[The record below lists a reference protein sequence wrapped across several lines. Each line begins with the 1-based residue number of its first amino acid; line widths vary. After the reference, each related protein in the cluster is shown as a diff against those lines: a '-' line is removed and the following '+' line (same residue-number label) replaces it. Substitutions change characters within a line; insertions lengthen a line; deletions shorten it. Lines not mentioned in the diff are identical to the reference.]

1 MNTILIPDEIRK
13 DLAKSEH
20 PWAQRAAKLTRL
32 VSAKTLWK
40 WLMSPVGSP
49 EFAMGLFTAVLQEPV
64 VHKLA
69 TEYTETITMKDIE
82 NIRVDTVPRL
92 LNHEIGSY
100 STFLRAVALNPPMFA
115 DGLARRLNIIKNR
128 ILPGDDVD
136 MADLFYAAKAAE
148 LAGVAKKNVLGMD
161 FWNVLALYRGNAC
174 VLDAIRDYCEGNTVN
189 ATTDVLYLSRS
200 SDFSKL
206 AARIIYTAKAD
217 TNDLLFRAAK
227 EPDSYSPDYEFIRE
241 LYRRVGFDN
250 KDAQKWYVALLKY
263 GRNRDVE
270 QFLYRV
276 YGDCRPRPF
285 ETEAE
290 FEARNE
296 GLRTF
301 MEEYGAL
308 TPRAFGGRAVQM
320 IWNSLGMGLFTGG
333 DCIPGT
339 YYAGKVFSLKTAS
352 GHNAFV
358 ELSDDALVWLAPD
371 ATMRTD
377 KVRVL
382 ELEEDDVDGIVLSSL
397 SSHYAVGILYP
408 GAVVDFY
415 DFAPSFRT
423 TTELDGFHIKLQETE
438 DKEEI

>member
-1 MNTILIPDEIRK
+1 MNTIIIPDEIRK

-64 VHKLA
+64 VHKLP

-136 MADLFYAAKAAE
+136 MADLFRAAKAAE
-148 LAGVAKKNVLGMD
+148 LAGVVEKNVLGLD
-161 FWNVLALYRGNAC
+161 FWSILSLYRGDAC
-174 VLDAIRDYCEGNTVN
+174 VLNAIRDYCEGNPIN
-189 ATTDVLYLSRS
+189 ATTDVLYLARGSN
-200 SDFSKL
+200 FAKL
-206 AARIIYTAKAD
+206 TACITYTSITD

-227 EPDSYSPDYEFIRE
+227 EPDSHSLDCELIRE

-250 KDAQKWYVALLKY
+250 KDAQKWYAALLKH
-263 GRNRDVE
+263 GSKRDVN
-270 QFLYRV
+270 QFICRV
-276 YGDCRPRPF
+276 YEDCRPRPF

-290 FEARNE
+290 FKARNE

-301 MEEYGAL
+301 MEEHGTL
-308 TPRAFGGRAVQM
+308 CPRIFDRRVVQM
-320 IWNSLGMGLFTGG
+320 ICDSIGAEFPDDSCTSATL
-333 DCIPGT
+333 
-339 YYAGKVFSLKTAS
+339 YAGKVFSLETAS

-358 ELSDDALVWLAPD
+358 ELPDDAFLWLASD
-371 ATMRTD
+371 ATLRTN

-382 ELEEDDVDGIVLSSL
+382 ELEENDVDGVTLSTL
-397 SSHYAVGILYP
+397 CTPYAVGILYP

-423 TTELDGFHIKLQETE
+423 TTERDGFHIKLQETE